1 MPDPIHTESRT
12 AFHELIDKLRELD
25 ARYLGP
31 EHRIAT
37 PMDVSDGHR
46 AVLHI
51 LQGALNLVLE
61 ADPEWPAFR
70 RTVRPNMKFLGDN
83 PDALYYTAFIQ
94 PDRRYRIRGN
104 LAGATFTSFSL
115 ERGTADGHTSK
126 GVAQVIVDED
136 LKAAPDGSFEL
147 LLSPE
152 PPADT
157 SAAWLRLEP
166 GVGSV
171 QSRHF
176 FERERPVANDPSK
189 EIPLSIEPLDPPG
202 PRNPPDDNA
211 VAASIRRVSNF
222 LHDTTLGLPMMQD
235 GKIPSWV
242 SIVPNKFNPPEIPAG
257 DIGFA
262 NRSAAYAMA
271 PYMIGPEQ
279 ALILEGRFPKCRF
292 ANVMLWNRF
301 LQTYDYETHNIS
313 LNRKQTQQAPDG
325 SFRMIVA
332 HKDPGVPNWL
342 DTQGK
347 PFGLIYWRFVMPQET
362 VPPVTARVVKHAE
375 IPGSGR

>member
-1 MPDPIHTESRT
+1 MPDPIQTESRK
-12 AFHELIDKLRELD
+12 AFHELLDKLRELD
-25 ARYLGP
+25 AKYLSP
-31 EHRIAT
+31 ENRIAT

-46 AVLHI
+46 VILHI
-51 LQGALNLVLE
+51 LQGALDLVSE
-61 ADPEWPAFR
+61 ADPERPVFR

-83 PDALYYTAFIQ
+83 PDALYYTAFIR

-104 LAGATFTSFSL
+104 IAGATFTSFSL

-126 GVAQVIVDED
+126 GVAQVIVDEE
-136 LKAAPDGSFEL
+136 LKPSAQGDFEL

-152 PPADT
+152 PPSDK
-157 SAAWLRLEP
+157 SVAWMKLEP
-166 GVGSV
+166 DVGSV
-171 QSRHF
+171 QTRHF
-176 FERERPVANDPSK
+176 FELERSVATDPYK
-189 EIPLSIEPLDPPG
+189 EIPLRIEPLDTPP
-202 PRNPPDDNA
+202 PRGLPDDLA
-211 VAASIRRVSNF
+211 VAASLRRVSHF
-222 LHDTTLGLPMMQD
+222 LHDTTLGMPMMQD
-235 GKIPSWV
+235 GKIPAWV

-301 LQTYDYETHNIS
+301 LQTYDYETRNIS
-313 LNRKQTQQAPDG
+313 LNRKQTRHNADG
-325 SFRMIVA
+325 SFRMVVA
-332 HKDPGVPNWL
+332 HRDPGVPNWL

-347 PFGLIYWRFVMPQET
+347 PFGLIYWRFVMPAET
-362 VPPVTARVVKHAE
+362 VTPIAARVVKFGE
-375 IPGSGR
+375 IENL